1 MTNRFYALE
10 VFDGDHNPVPTQC
23 KPYHRQSIDFYSEGM
38 THFQYVCLEAL
49 AEDAEYVDMRAVRY
63 VRLTLLGEYRM
74 IWLMGARVL
83 WRSMDALPPLAP
95 PPPPKPPVPPMPVA
109 PPDPPP
115 FLHDCHEYQHLA
127 FGNTYPVAFEEPCG
141 LTPAACCA
149 LSYDH
154 NHTAAWHLSPSG
166 CCTLLEVPEA
176 DHAGLKAGSAPT
188 IDGQTTRPV
197 VEWSGARKALI
208 SEFF

>member
-1 MTNRFYALE
+1 
-10 VFDGDHNPVPTQC
+10 
-23 KPYHRQSIDFYSEGM
+23 M
-38 THFQYVCLEAL
+38 THFQYVCLDAL
-49 AEDAEYVDMRAVRY
+49 AEDDAYVAMRDVRF

-74 IWLMGARVL
+74 LWLMGRARCGAP
-83 WRSMDALPPLAP
+83 WTRCRPALRRRRPCRPCRR
-95 PPPPKPPVPPMPVA
+95 MPVA

-115 FLHDCHEYQHLA
+115 LLAHCHEYANLA
-127 FGNTYPVAFEEPCG
+127 FGDTYPVAFKEPCG

-149 LSYDH
+149 LAYDH

-208 SEFF
+208 GEFF